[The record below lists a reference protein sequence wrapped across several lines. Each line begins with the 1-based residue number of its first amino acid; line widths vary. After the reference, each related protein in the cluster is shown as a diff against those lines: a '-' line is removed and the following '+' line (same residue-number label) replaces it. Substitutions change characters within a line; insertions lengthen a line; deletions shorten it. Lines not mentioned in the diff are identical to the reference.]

1 MQEATAQLEAQK
13 SAFVELKESVEAE
26 VRSLQAAAH
35 RNFEEQQRELHH
47 AWELIDAERLRIR
60 EEHLELQQMRADC
73 ESSDRLNSDRLRDFF
88 EEEKNALKFE
98 RRKTKDLQRDNRQ
111 QQQQLEHQFSVLQ
124 MKQEKLD
131 ALDQQ
136 RRVCATPSHPLH

>member
-1 MQEATAQLEAQK
+1 
-13 SAFVELKESVEAE
+13 
-26 VRSLQAAAH
+26 
-35 RNFEEQQRELHH
+35 
-47 AWELIDAERLRIR
+47 LIDAERLRIR